1 MGWQTTIEIED
12 LTEKAPDS
20 DLAAIVRFDAQDR
33 YVEIFKSGVVRLI
46 SSAGTVSAQFK
57 ELEKRDLL
65 RQSYIQTLL
74 TSGVQGEDLEQ
85 ALQAIA
91 RVDRRLAEETDAQA
105 GTADLECRTEA
116 RLRAWA
122 EAQGLDY
129 ESLSEEAFMALV
141 QRGIEQVRSAK

>member
-74 TSGVQGEDLEQ
+74 TSGVQGEALEQ

-91 RVDRRLAEETDAQA
+91 RVDRRLAEETGAQA
-105 GTADLECRTEA
+105 GTADLERRTEA

>member
-74 TSGVQGEDLEQ
+74 TSGVQGEELEQ

-105 GTADLECRTEA
+105 GTADLERRTEA

-129 ESLSEEAFMALV
+129 ESLSEEVFMALV